1 MLSTSIFA
9 SATLGAA
16 LTAVA
21 APVAGAMPIA
31 SQATIA
37 QSEIRQYASALFQ
50 IMSIHKIA
58 DQRWQRAEPAERPV
72 LRRQASAA
80 ISAILDRHGL
90 SQSRFNQ
97 ITAAVERQ
105 PALRRD
111 VRQRVMREGLGYK

>member
-111 VRQRVMREGLGYK
+111 VRQRVMR